1 VRQRYPGRRRGLL
14 GLPAAAELAV
24 SKGLEHLPGDGGCGF
39 SGGVHDDE
47 DAFF

>member
-1 VRQRYPGRRRGLL
+1 V
-14 GLPAAAELAV
+14 AELAV
-24 SKGLEHLPGDGGCGF
+24 SKGVEHLPGDGGCGF